1 MKTYSKIHNGM
12 AIIGWI
18 TVIYLAGSSI
28 LDAVDWFVNTAV
40 PWVQAIFN
48 STGLVG

>member
-12 AIIGWI
+12 AIIGWL

-28 LDAVDWFVNTAV
+28 MAAVDWVVNTAL
-40 PWVQAIFN
+40 PWVLAIFQ
-48 STGLVG
+48 STGLAG

>member
-18 TVIYLAGSSI
+18 TVIYLAGSAI
-28 LDAVDWFVNTAV
+28 MDAINWVVNVAL
-40 PWVQAIFN
+40 PWVLTLLQ
-48 STGLVG
+48 SLGL

>member
-1 MKTYSKIHNGM
+1 VKTYSKIHNGM

-40 PWVQAIFN
+40 PWVQAIFT
-48 STGLVG
+48 STGLAG

>member
-18 TVIYLAGSSI
+18 TVIYLAGSAI
-28 LDAVDWFVNTAV
+28 LGVINWVVNVAL
-40 PWVQAIFN
+40 PWVIAIFQ
-48 STGLVG
+48 STGLGA